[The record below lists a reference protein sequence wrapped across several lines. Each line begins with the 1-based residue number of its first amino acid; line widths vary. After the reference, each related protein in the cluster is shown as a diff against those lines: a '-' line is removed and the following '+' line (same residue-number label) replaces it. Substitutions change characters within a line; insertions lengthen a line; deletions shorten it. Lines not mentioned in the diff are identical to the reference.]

1 MLTRNDLIRDP
12 QLAMDKALGA
22 LAGLAIGDSFGDAG
36 RVTENHQNYGMILTF
51 DTGKCWSTD
60 DTEFALFTAKMLID
74 HDGDP
79 SYEQLAKGWLTYI
92 ATQDDFPRGGNSEIE
107 AAENLKRNIMPPE
120 SGRRCVYSFSDG
132 ACMRISPVGI
142 VCAGD
147 VERAKQLAQRDA
159 QVSHYRSG
167 VWAAQAVAAAVATA
181 MVSGTD
187 EQIVDAAM
195 SCIPADSWLYNNM
208 QHMLELV
215 KLAETDFPAAWMAL
229 HDDFRTRYKA
239 SVEEAIPQAFALFLL
254 SKGDF
259 RRGIILAANFGRDAD
274 TIGAVL
280 GALRGAQLGASAIPE
295 AWIERTGYPSGT
307 CLQFTKGLTIRGV
320 AAQLAALIR

>member
-36 RVTENHQNYGMILTF
+36 RVPENHQNYGMILTF

-167 VWAAQAVAAAVATA
+167 VWAARAVAAAVATA

-195 SCIPADSWLYNNM
+195 SCIPADSWLYDNM

>member
-1 MLTRNDLIRDP
+1 MLTRNDLINDP
-12 QLAMDKALGA
+12 ALAQDKALGA

-36 RVTENHQNYGMILTF
+36 RVPENHQNYGMILSF

-74 HDGDP
+74 HAGDP
-79 SYEQLAKGWLTYI
+79 SHAQLAQGWLTYV

-107 AAENLKRNIMPPE
+107 AAENLKRGILPPE
-120 SGRRCVYSFSDG
+120 SGRRSVYGFSDG
-132 ACMRISPVGI
+132 ACMRIAPVGI

-147 VERAKQLAQRDA
+147 VERAKKLAERDA
-159 QVSHYRSG
+159 QVSHHTSG
-167 VWAAQAVAAAVATA
+167 IWAAQAVAAAVATA

-187 EQIVDAAM
+187 EQIVEAAM
-195 SCIPADSWLYNNM
+195 ACIPADSWLYDNM
-208 QHMLELV
+208 KHMLELV
-215 KLAETDFPAAWMAL
+215 ELAETDFCSAWMAL

-239 SVEEAIPQAFALFLL
+239 AVEEAIPQAFALFLL

-280 GALRGAQLGASAIPE
+280 GALRGAQLGASAIPTE
-295 AWIERTGYPSGT
+295 WIERTGYPSGT

-320 AAQLAALIR
+320 AADLAALIR

>member
-1 MLTRNDLIRDP
+1 MLTRNDLINNP
-12 QLAMDKALGA
+12 ELAREKALGA

-36 RVTENHQNYGMILTF
+36 RVPENHQNYGMILTF
-51 DTGKCWSTD
+51 DTGKVWSTD

-74 HDGDP
+74 HDGNP
-79 SYEQLAKGWLTYI
+79 SHKDLAEGWLKYV

-107 AAENLKRNIMPPE
+107 AAENLKKGIMPPE
-120 SGRRCVYSFSDG
+120 SGKRSVYGFSDG

-142 VCAGD
+142 ICAGD
-147 VERAKQLAQRDA
+147 VERAKELAKRDA
-159 QVSHYRSG
+159 EVSHHTSG
-167 VWAAQAVAAAVATA
+167 IWATQAVAAAVATA

-187 EQIVDAAM
+187 KEIIDAAM
-195 SCIPADSWLYNNM
+195 ECIPAGTHLHDNM
-208 QHMLELV
+208 LRMLELV
-215 KLAETDFPAAWMAL
+215 ELAETDFCTAWMAL
-229 HDDFRTRYKA
+229 HDDLRTRYKA

-259 RRGIILAANFGRDAD
+259 KRGIILAANFGRDAD

-307 CLQFTKGLTIRGV
+307 CLQFTKGLTIRGL
-320 AAQLAALIR
+320 ANDLAALIR

>member
-1 MLTRNDLIRDP
+1 MLNRNDLINNRE
-12 QLAMDKALGA
+12 LANAKALGA

-36 RVTENHQNYGMILTF
+36 RVPENHQNYGMMLSF

-60 DTEFALFTAKMLID
+60 DTEFAIFTAKMLID
-74 HDGDP
+74 HQGNP
-79 SYEQLAKGWLTYI
+79 SHRQLAEGWLKYI
-92 ATQDDFPRGGNSEIE
+92 AAQDDFPRGGNSEIE
-107 AAENLKRNIMPPE
+107 AAENLKKGIMPPE
-120 SGRRCVYSFSDG
+120 SGRRSVYGFSDG

-142 VCAGD
+142 ICAGD
-147 VERAKQLAQRDA
+147 AERAKELAKRDA
-159 QVSHYRSG
+159 EVSHNQSG

-187 EQIVDAAM
+187 DEIVNAAM
-195 SCIPADSWLYNNM
+195 SCIPAGCWLYDNM
-208 QHMLELV
+208 KHMLELV
-215 KLAETDFPAAWMAL
+215 ELAETDFCKAWMAL

-254 SKGDF
+254 SAGDF
-259 RRGIILAANFGRDAD
+259 KRGIILAANFGRDAD
-274 TIGAVL
+274 TIGAIV

-307 CLQFTKGLTIRGV
+307 CLQFTKGLTIRGI
-320 AAQLAALIR
+320 AKDLAALIK

>member
-1 MLTRNDLIRDP
+1 MLTRNDLINNP
-12 QLAMDKALGA
+12 ALAREKALGA

-36 RVTENHQNYGMILTF
+36 RVPENHQNYGMILSF

-60 DTEFALFTAKMLID
+60 DTEFAIFTAKMLID
-74 HDGDP
+74 HKGDP
-79 SYEQLAKGWLTYI
+79 SHEDLAKGWLKYI
-92 ATQDDFPRGGNSEIE
+92 AAQDDFPRGGNSEIE
-107 AAENLKRNIMPPE
+107 AAENLKKGIMPPE
-120 SGRRCVYSFSDG
+120 SGRRSVYGFSDG
-132 ACMRISPVGI
+132 ACMRIAPVGI
-142 VCAGD
+142 ICAGD
-147 VERAKQLAQRDA
+147 VEHAKELAKRDA
-159 QVSHYRSG
+159 EVSHNRSG

-187 EQIVDAAM
+187 EEIIEAAM
-195 SCIPADSWLYNNM
+195 SCIPTDSWLYDNM
-208 QHMLELV
+208 KHMLELV
-215 KLAETDFPAAWMAL
+215 ELAETDFCTAWMAL
-229 HDDFRTRYKA
+229 HDDFCTRYKA

-259 RRGIILAANFGRDAD
+259 KRGIILAANFGRDAD

-307 CLQFTKGLTIRGV
+307 CLQFTKGLTIRGL
-320 AAQLAALIR
+320 ADDLAALIK

>member
-12 QLAMDKALGA
+12 ALARDKALGA

-36 RVTENHQNYGMILTF
+36 RVPENHQNYGMILSF

-60 DTEFALFTAKMLID
+60 DTEFAIFTAKMLID

-79 SYEQLAKGWLTYI
+79 THQQLAEGWLKYI
-92 ATQDDFPRGGNSEIE
+92 AAQDDFPRGGNSEIE
-107 AAENLKRNIMPPE
+107 AAENLKKGMLPPE
-120 SGRRCVYSFSDG
+120 SGRRSVYGFSDG

-147 VERAKQLAQRDA
+147 VERAKELAKRDA
-159 QVSHYRSG
+159 EVSHHTSG
-167 VWAAQAVAAAVATA
+167 IWAAQAVAAAVATA

-187 EQIVDAAM
+187 EEIIDAAM
-195 SCIPADSWLYNNM
+195 SCIPTDCWLYDNM
-208 QHMLELV
+208 KHMLELV
-215 KLAETDFPAAWMAL
+215 ELAQTDFCTAWMAL
-229 HDDFRTRYKA
+229 HDDFRTRYTA

-307 CLQFTKGLTIRGV
+307 CLQFTKGLTIRG
-320 AAQLAALIR
+320 LAADLAPLIR

>member
-1 MLTRNDLIRDP
+1 MLTRNDLINNP
-12 QLAMDKALGA
+12 ELAKEKALGA

-36 RVTENHQNYGMILTF
+36 RVPENHQNYGMILTF

-74 HDGDP
+74 HNGDP
-79 SYEQLAKGWLTYI
+79 THEQLAEGWLKYV

-107 AAENLKRNIMPPE
+107 AAENLKKGIMPPE
-120 SGRRCVYSFSDG
+120 SGRRSVYGFSDG

-147 VERAKQLAQRDA
+147 VERAKELAKRDA
-159 QVSHYRSG
+159 EVSHNGSG
-167 VWAAQAVAAAVATA
+167 IWATQAVAAAVATA

-187 EQIVDAAM
+187 EEIIDAAM
-195 SCIPADSWLYNNM
+195 SCIPQDSWLYDNM
-208 QHMLELV
+208 KHMLELV
-215 KLAETDFPAAWMAL
+215 ELAETDFCTAWMAL

-259 RRGIILAANFGRDAD
+259 KRGIILAANFGRDAD

-280 GALRGAQLGASAIPE
+280 GALRGAQLGASALPE
-295 AWIERTGYPSGT
+295 AWIERTGYPTGT
-307 CLQFTKGLTIRGV
+307 CLQFTKGLTIRGL
-320 AAQLAALIR
+320 AADLAALIR

>member
-1 MLTRNDLIRDP
+1 MLTRNDLINNP
-12 QLAMDKALGA
+12 ELAKEKALGA

-36 RVTENHQNYGMILTF
+36 RVPENHQNYGMILTF

-74 HDGDP
+74 HNGDP
-79 SYEQLAKGWLTYI
+79 THEQLAEGWLKYV

-107 AAENLKRNIMPPE
+107 AAENLKKGIMPPE
-120 SGRRCVYSFSDG
+120 SGRRSVYGFSDG

-147 VERAKQLAQRDA
+147 VERAKELAKRDA
-159 QVSHYRSG
+159 EVSHNGSG
-167 VWAAQAVAAAVATA
+167 IWATQAVAAAVATA

-187 EQIVDAAM
+187 EEIIDAAM
-195 SCIPADSWLYNNM
+195 SCIPQDSWLYDNM
-208 QHMLELV
+208 KHMLELV
-215 KLAETDFPAAWMAL
+215 ELAETDFCTAWMAL

-259 RRGIILAANFGRDAD
+259 KRGIILAANFGRDAD

-280 GALRGAQLGASAIPE
+280 GALRGAQLGASALPE
-295 AWIERTGYPSGT
+295 AWIELPGYPTGT
-307 CLQFTKGLTIRGV
+307 CRQFTKGLTIRGL
-320 AAQLAALIR
+320 AADLAALIR